1 MREER
6 VIVRMGCSSSKANT
20 NVAMRVLEYQHL
32 AATENEGL
40 SLMPAMLDTEEWRD
54 GLIRNVLTVLTIII
68 ILYSY
73 KSLSFIIIYVEIE
86 WLRAFFS
93 ARALFNMFHS
103 GYCSAYIQNPAYLL
117 LVDFRTLEDWI
128 VERVITSNHHE
139 RLLALDRSKMI

>member
-1 MREER
+1 MRVVREER

-68 ILYSY
+68 ILYS
-73 KSLSFIIIYVEIE
+73 
-86 WLRAFFS
+86 
-93 ARALFNMFHS
+93 
-103 GYCSAYIQNPAYLL
+103 
-117 LVDFRTLEDWI
+117 D
-128 VERVITSNHHE
+128 
-139 RLLALDRSKMI
+139 

>member
-1 MREER
+1 
-6 VIVRMGCSSSKANT
+6 MGCSSSKANT

-86 WLRAFFS
+86 LVRTFFS

-128 VERVITSNHHE
+128 VERVITSHHHE
-139 RLLALDRSKMI
+139 RLLALDRSMMI